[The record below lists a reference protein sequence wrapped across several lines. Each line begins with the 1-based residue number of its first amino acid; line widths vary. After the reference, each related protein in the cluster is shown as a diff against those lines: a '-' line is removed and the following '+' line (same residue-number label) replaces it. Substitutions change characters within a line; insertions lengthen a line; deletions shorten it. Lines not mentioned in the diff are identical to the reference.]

1 MEYGRKTII
10 LPIVLASSIV
20 LAIFSYNYFTQSA
33 NQIQELAINDL
44 QTNAEI
50 EAYSI
55 SNSLSNAISVITS
68 NLRLI
73 ANSPSILEGNIS
85 KIQTLINIGQET
97 TNELTDGFY
106 ILDSN
111 GTLVTFTGIEKEENA
126 GYKGIDLS
134 HRAYFQ
140 IPKQDKTPYISTVID
155 SNDNIP
161 RMYLSFPI
169 LESNQTRPAETD
181 GLTNGQGGITADGN
195 VVGQSNTNSTSFFK
209 GVVVASI
216 EAKTL
221 GNFLESQ
228 IHPKLDADIA
238 FIDRNGTIIYTQ
250 NQTFI
255 GKDYFGNDFQSYVK
269 TILKDRDVELNN
281 IINKALHSGSGLA
294 EFSFGNSS
302 TTIAHDPVLGHGI
315 NSNPRFDNRIGTL
328 FITIPHT
335 LAADVASI
343 IDSQRTTNFSII
355 ASIAA
360 IASVIA
366 VVLLRWN
373 KTLQRIVM
381 QKTSQ
386 LQETVDKLRNAND
399 ELKHHDQIQ
408 KEFINVAAH
417 ELRTPTQAIS
427 GNLELIEMMYLPSLF
442 ESPQEGEKKQGTFDK
457 EFDQLAKDK
466 DKQQRF
472 RSGLVSTYRNSQR
485 LERLVNNILDV
496 SRIESKKLQ
505 LDKEHFNL
513 NEKIRNVIKDIYG
526 KQRINSLSSYREKF
540 INIDFQP
547 SEDPITVYADKIRIF
562 EVISNLLTNA
572 IKYSNGKPVIIT
584 VKKIHRNT
592 IDLKH
597 QQNGNEV
604 GKDNTKG
611 NKDETFVV
619 VSIRDKGKGIN
630 LEILPRLFTKFTTKS
645 SQGTGLGL
653 YLAKSIIEAH
663 GGQIWAQNNSDE
675 EKGATFSF
683 TLPLDN

>member
-1 MEYGRKTII
+1 M
-10 LPIVLASSIV
+10 
-20 LAIFSYNYFTQSA
+20 
-33 NQIQELAINDL
+33 
-44 QTNAEI
+44 
-50 EAYSI
+50 
-55 SNSLSNAISVITS
+55 
-68 NLRLI
+68 
-73 ANSPSILEGNIS
+73 
-85 KIQTLINIGQET
+85 
-97 TNELTDGFY
+97 
-106 ILDSN
+106 
-111 GTLVTFTGIEKEENA
+111 
-126 GYKGIDLS
+126 
-134 HRAYFQ
+134 
-140 IPKQDKTPYISTVID
+140 
-155 SNDNIP
+155 
-161 RMYLSFPI
+161 
-169 LESNQTRPAETD
+169 
-181 GLTNGQGGITADGN
+181 
-195 VVGQSNTNSTSFFK
+195 
-209 GVVVASI
+209 
-216 EAKTL
+216 
-221 GNFLESQ
+221 
-228 IHPKLDADIA
+228 
-238 FIDRNGTIIYTQ
+238 
-250 NQTFI
+250 
-255 GKDYFGNDFQSYVK
+255 
-269 TILKDRDVELNN
+269 
-281 IINKALHSGSGLA
+281 
-294 EFSFGNSS
+294 
-302 TTIAHDPVLGHGI
+302 
-315 NSNPRFDNRIGTL
+315 

-335 LAADVASI
+335 LASDVASI

-386 LQETVDKLRNAND
+386 LQESVDKLTNAND
-399 ELKHHDQIQ
+399 ELKHHEQMQ

-442 ESPQEGEKKQGTFDK
+442 ESPQGEEKKQETFDK
-457 EFDQLAKDK
+457 EIDQLAKDK
-466 DKQQRF
+466 DKQQQF